1 MKPLKLVMSAFGSY
15 AGQEVLDFENIQQG
29 IFLITGDTGAGKTTI
44 FDGITYA
51 LYDETSGGCRDGNMM
66 RSQYAAD
73 ETETFVEFTF
83 LYRDEI
89 YTVRR
94 NPEYMRP
101 GKRRNADGSPRVV
114 KELNKVELTL
124 PDGTAFMG
132 RKRETDQKIAE
143 IIGLDADQF
152 RQVAMIAQGDFL
164 KLLHAES
171 RERKIIFSKIFHTK
185 IYWRIQE
192 LLKTKAKELYGRLE
206 DTRKLCQREVDSVQC
221 VQDSEFREA
230 WKACA
235 ENAEFSLDEAVQV
248 LEQIVR
254 EGEDKNREIERARK
268 EIAGKIELLGELL
281 RSEETVRSSER
292 KLISNQKSIEVLKAW
307 LNEQEKVFE
316 KLQTEQKAAEDT
328 LRERE
333 PVLTANITRLED
345 SLKKYQQLERQQA
358 ECKKQQKELIRLD
371 KELEKAEKEIQRREK
386 KKEALDISLGKL
398 EDVQARK
405 VESENRLHQMQE
417 RQEAVRK
424 LLKQVVALRKME
436 NMQEKARAGYE
447 VAQQEARTAADTYD
461 KLYQQFFIEQAGIL
475 ADKLEEGAPCPVCGS
490 CEHPHKMPLSKE
502 APTQEQV
509 ENAKNIREQVE
520 KSREKA
526 YLAFC
531 QAKQKRETQWE
542 TAVLAGRELLGLKT
556 FSPDESGRIRVE
568 KELENVEKQLDK
580 AADDVDKVRQQ
591 IQKKEEQQEEL
602 KLLLTDQEKQIKFL
616 KELERE
622 KQQAVLQ
629 TGTLER
635 EIVLIQ
641 KELPYSNAKEARQEL
656 RKQQME
662 LDGFRKAAN
671 LLAQEYQKQVKAQ
684 SLKTGEK
691 KAQEDQQIQLNKE
704 LEKARRVQERQRKS
718 YMETAAKT
726 GISQEDLPTLYPE
739 TLRDNL
745 QEMQRESRVL
755 EKVYIQS
762 YAVNKKNEEALDKLE
777 RHRQEQTQM
786 RRDYTLYNDLSKT
799 ANGNLSGSI
808 KMDFETYVQ
817 RQYFKQIISAA
828 NKRLVLMNNQQF
840 ILQCREME
848 RLGTQGQVGLDLDV
862 YHLVNDSSRDV
873 KTLSGGESFMA
884 ALSMALGLADIIQN
898 EAGAIRLDTMFVDEG
913 FGSLDDEARAQA
925 IQVLLELAD
934 DQRLVG
940 IISHVN
946 ELKEQIDNKLLV
958 TKDDKGSHVQWK

>member
-15 AGQEVLDFENIQQG
+15 AGQEVLDFEDIQQG

-73 ETETFVEFTF
+73 ETETFVEYTF

-89 YTVRR
+89 YKVRR

-101 GKRRNADGSPRVV
+101 GKRRNADGSPRIV
-114 KELNKVELTL
+114 KELNKVELIL
-124 PDGTAFMG
+124 PDGSVFMG

-171 RERKIIFSKIFHTK
+171 RERKMIFSKIFHTR

-192 LLKTKAKELYGRLE
+192 LLKTRAKELYGYLE

-221 VQDSEFREA
+221 ERESEFSEV
-230 WKACA
+230 WGACA
-235 ENAEFSLDEAVQV
+235 KNAEFSLDEAVEI
-248 LEQIVR
+248 LECIVK
-254 EGEDKNREIERARK
+254 EGRDKSAGIDRTRK
-268 EIAGKIELLGELL
+268 AIANKIELLGELL
-281 RSEETVRSSER
+281 RSEAAVRDSEQ
-292 KLISNQKSIEVLKAW
+292 KLIQNQTSIETLTRW
-307 LNEQEKVFE
+307 LQEQAEVIE
-316 KLQTEQKAAEDT
+316 KLQAEQKAADEM
-328 LRERE
+328 LCRQE

-345 SLKKYQQLERQQA
+345 SLKRYQQLDKKQA
-358 ECKKQQKELIRLD
+358 ESKIQQKELVRIDR
-371 KELEKAEKEIQRREK
+371 ELEKAEKEKHRREK
-386 KKEALDISLGKL
+386 KKESLETSLKKL
-398 EDVQARK
+398 EDVQAQK
-405 VESENRLHQMQE
+405 VGAENRLRQIQE
-417 RQEAVRK
+417 RQESVKR
-424 LLKQVVALRKME
+424 LLQQIKALREME
-436 NMQEKARAGYE
+436 KTQEKARTKYE
-447 VAQQEARTAADTYD
+447 KVQQEARIAADAYD
-461 KLYQQFFIEQAGIL
+461 KLYQQFFMEQAGIL
-475 ADKLEEGAPCPVCGS
+475 AEELENGKPCPVCGS
-490 CEHPHKMPLSKE
+490 CEHPHKAPLSE
-502 APTQEQV
+502 HAPTQEQV
-509 ENAKNIREQVE
+509 EHGKNIREQAE
-520 KSREKA
+520 KSREEA

-531 QAKQKRETQWE
+531 QAKQRQETQRET
-542 TAVLAGRELLGLKT
+542 AASAGLQLLGLKS
-556 FSPDESGRIRVE
+556 FIPDEKGSIRVE
-568 KELENVEKQLDK
+568 KEMENVEKQLDK
-580 AADDVDKVRQQ
+580 AASDVDKVHQQ
-591 IQKKEEQQEEL
+591 IQKKEEQQGEL
-602 KLLLTDQEKQIKFL
+602 ELLADEQERQSAQV
-616 KELERE
+616 KELEQE
-622 KQQAVLQ
+622 KQQAALQ
-629 TGTLER
+629 AGALER
-635 EIVLIQ
+635 EILMIQ
-641 KELPYSNAKEARQEL
+641 NELPYTNAKEARQEL
-656 RKQQME
+656 RKQQSE
-662 LDGFRKAAN
+662 LDTFRKAVHSSV
-671 LLAQEYQKQVKAQ
+671 QEYQKQVKAQ

-691 KAQEDQQIQLNKE
+691 KAQESQQTLLKKE
-704 LEKARRVQERQRKS
+704 LEKACRVQARQRQS
-718 YMETAAKT
+718 YMDAVGKT
-726 GISQEDLPTLYPE
+726 DINQEDSSVFNTE
-739 TLRDNL
+739 TLQMDL
-745 QEMQRESRVL
+745 QEIQRESRAL
-755 EKVYIQS
+755 EKTFMQS
-762 YAVNKKNEEALDKLE
+762 YAVNKKNEEALARLDKY
-777 RHRQEQTQM
+777 RQDQAEM
-786 RRDYTLYNDLSKT
+786 RQKYILYSDLSKT

-884 ALSMALGLADIIQN
+884 ALAMALGLADIIQN

-913 FGSLDDEARAQA
+913 FGSLDDESRAQA